1 MLNINFLK
9 RCVDAGFDIYHGWF
23 AMKTRVSVIV
33 LNWNGKKWLKDCLSS
48 ILNQRIDEEF
58 EVLLV
63 DNGSTDGSAGYAR
76 RNFPQVK
83 VVELGRNYGF
93 AEGNNRGAKFACGE
107 YLVFVN
113 MDTKAE
119 DGWLANLVKAA
130 DEYPE
135 YQILCSIQVPSQ
147 ERNRIRTLNAFGD
160 AMPSPYESELAIT
173 DSIFASGAC
182 FLIRRKW
189 LNKLGY
195 LFDPFYFCSAEDIEL
210 SLRTILLGGRIGYV
224 RDSRIW
230 HCIGGA
236 NFPSA
241 KMAYLSERNLLLTYY
256 KLFALKNFAKIFL
269 VRTVY
274 LTVRL
279 IARRSQLLKTLN
291 MMKGV
296 LGFFTSFCRYG
307 AYRKEIAKMKK
318 RDDNYVFK
326 RFLYRGK
333 VERAIIKNF
342 LTH

>member
-1 MLNINFLK
+1 MVVRIS
-9 RCVDAGFDIYHGWF
+9 I
-23 AMKTRVSVIV
+23 II
-33 LNWNGKKWLKDCLSS
+33 LNWNGWKWLKECLPS
-48 ILNQRIDEEF
+48 ILEQRLDEDF
-58 EVLLV
+58 EVLLI
-63 DNGSTDGSAGYAR
+63 DNGSTDGSAEYVR

-83 VVELGRNYGF
+83 VIALNRNYGF
-93 AEGNNRGAKFACGE
+93 AEGNNRGVKFACGD
-107 YLVFVN
+107 YLIFVN

-130 DEYPE
+130 DEHPE
-135 YQILCSIQVPSQ
+135 YQILCSIQLPSQ
-147 ERNRIRTLNAFGD
+147 ERNRIRILNAYGD
-160 AMPSPYESELAIT
+160 ATPSPYESDLAIT

-189 LNKLGY
+189 LDKLGY

-210 SLRTILLGGRIGYV
+210 SLRTILLDGRIGYV

-230 HCIGGA
+230 HYIGGA

-256 KLFALKNFAKIFL
+256 KLFALKNFAKIFF
-269 VRTVY
+269 VRIMY

-296 LGFFTSFCRYG
+296 LGFFASFYRYG
-307 AYRKEIAKMKK
+307 AYRKGFAKMKK

-326 RFLYRGK
+326 RLIYRGK
-333 VERAIIKNF
+333 AERAIIKNF
-342 LTH
+342 LASN